1 MRKSSKIVLALI
13 ILTFIIGIY
22 FYSHFPDQVAS
33 HWNTK
38 GEVDGYMSKFW
49 GLFIAPFIMLGMWI
63 LFILIPKMD
72 PLKENIEKF
81 RKYYDSFIVIL
92 TLFLFYIFLLVV
104 IWNGIVEFNMTQA
117 IVPAI
122 AILFYYI
129 GGLMSHMKR
138 NWFIGIRTPWTLSN
152 DKVWEKTHS
161 IGGKLFKAIAVIII
175 IGLFFPNQLIWFVL
189 VPVIASVIYLFVY
202 SYFEYKRVSK
212 DKNLIK

>member
-81 RKYYDSFIVIL
+81 RKPRFPHPKFLIL
-92 TLFLFYIFLLVV
+92 ENQKLGNRKLEV
-104 IWNGIVEFNMTQA
+104 
-117 IVPAI
+117 
-122 AILFYYI
+122 
-129 GGLMSHMKR
+129 
-138 NWFIGIRTPWTLSN
+138 
-152 DKVWEKTHS
+152 
-161 IGGKLFKAIAVIII
+161 GKLGKSEV
-175 IGLFFPNQLIWFVL
+175 G
-189 VPVIASVIYLFVY
+189 S
-202 SYFEYKRVSK
+202 
-212 DKNLIK
+212 